1 MRSALKLM
9 LYFLSFGVA
18 GYAAFV
24 FGFLPLGSLVHPEM
38 KINFMSHS
46 FGIYTHVFASIL
58 ALVLGPFQFS
68 TTLRTKH
75 INLHRWSGRFYLG
88 VGVFAGG
95 LAGLYM
101 SQYAFGGVIAQSG
114 FAVLALLWLYTGFR
128 AYSEVRSRA
137 IDEHRKWMVRNFSL
151 TLAAVTLRIYLP
163 ASMAAG
169 IEFSLAYSVIAWTC
183 WLPNLV
189 FAEWQFNRK
198 PQVKT

>member
-1 MRSALKLM
+1 MRSIPKFM

-18 GYAAFV
+18 GYAAFAY
-24 FGFLPLGSLVHPEM
+24 GFLPLGSLVHPDM
-38 KINFMSHS
+38 KINFTSHTI
-46 FGIYTHVFASIL
+46 GIYTHVFASIL

-75 INLHRWSGRFYLG
+75 TNLHRWSGRVYLG

-95 LAGLYM
+95 LAGLFM
-101 SQYAFGGVIAQSG
+101 SHYAFGGVVAQSG
-114 FAVLALLWLYTGFR
+114 FAALALLWLYTGLR
-128 AYSEVRSRA
+128 AYTTVRSGA
-137 IDEHRKWMVRNFSL
+137 IEEHRKWMVRNFSL

-169 IEFSLAYSVIAWTC
+169 VEFSSAYAVIAWAC

-189 FAEWQFNRK
+189 FAEWQFNMK
-198 PQVKT
+198 SHLKK